1 MTPTPSD
8 RVGLVLGAGG
18 IVGHAFH
25 AGTLAALAK
34 ATGWDP
40 RTADVVVGTSAGSG
54 VGATLRG
61 GVSAADLFARLVGEP
76 VSAEGRRLF
85 AKVGT
90 PVELVMRPQLGGR
103 IPSPS
108 APGYLVRA
116 ALQPWRARPGLV
128 LAAMLPEGRTAT
140 EIVGSRVRGLHH
152 LPWPE
157 RDLWICAVR
166 LDTGRRVVFGRD
178 PSPKPDVATAVEASS
193 AIPGFFQP
201 VVIDGVRYVDGGAH
215 SPTNADLLADR
226 ALDLVIVVSS
236 MSASRRAL
244 RDGPLPALMGRAMH
258 SRNLAGEVQKLRRR
272 GTKVVVFQPGAAE
285 LPVMGANPMDFRRRE
300 PVARMAHDGAL
311 RRLERSDVREAL
323 AALRPSP

>member
-1 MTPTPSD
+1 MTPTPST

-25 AGTLAALAK
+25 AGTLAALTAE
-34 ATGWDP
+34 TDWDP
-40 RTADVVVGTSAGSG
+40 RTADVIVGTSAGSG

-61 GVSAADLFARLVGEP
+61 GVSAPDLYARVVGEP
-76 VSAEGRRLF
+76 VSGEGRRLF

-90 PVELVMRPQLGGR
+90 PVELAMRPQLGGR

-116 ALQPWRARPGLV
+116 ALQPWRTRPGLL

-140 EIVGSRVRGLHH
+140 EVVGSRVRGLHP

-166 LDTGRRVVFGRD
+166 LDDGRRIVFGRTGS
-178 PSPKPDVATAVEASS
+178 PSVDVATAVEASS

-201 VVIDGVRYVDGGAH
+201 VVIDGTRYVDGGAH

-226 ALDLVIVVSS
+226 DLDLVVVISS
-236 MSASRRAL
+236 MSASRTAL
-244 RDGPLPALMGRAMH
+244 RGGPLPALMGRAMH
-258 SRNLAGEVQKLRRR
+258 SRNLANEVQKLRRR
-272 GTKVVVFQPGAAE
+272 GTRVVVFQPGAAE
-285 LPVMGANPMDFRRRE
+285 LPVMGANAMDFRRRE
-300 PVARMAHDGAL
+300 PVARMALDATR
-311 RRLERSDVREAL
+311 RRLERPELREAL
-323 AALRPSP
+323 ASLLPSP